1 MTVSDQTTSPR
12 SIPEN
17 RTFTFSDHD
26 RWIVVAALEG
36 AEDIVRNRERS
47 GSAIPS
53 WPDDPDV
60 GALTVTLAMATR
72 LHLVE
77 RAEA

>member
-1 MTVSDQTTSPR
+1 MPNS
-12 SIPEN
+12 
-17 RTFTFSDHD
+17 RTFTFSSKD

-36 AEDIVRNRERS
+36 AQDIVRNKERS
-47 GSAIPS
+47 AAQRGSAIPS

-60 GALTVTLAMATR
+60 GALTVTLAVATR

>member
-1 MTVSDQTTSPR
+1 M
-12 SIPEN
+12 PET
-17 RTFTFSDHD
+17 RTFTFSSKD

-36 AEDIVRNRERS
+36 AEDIVRNRKRCAS
-47 GSAIPS
+47 PA
-53 WPDDPDV
+53 WVDDPDV
-60 GALTVTLAMATR
+60 GALTVTLAVATR